1 MSWADRRLPVL
12 LPLASGTGFVIGV
25 IDSGPNWDDTG
36 VTVAAL
42 LAGAAI
48 FGAISP
54 RYPWLW
60 GIAVGMWVPLIE
72 IALPG
77 GAGGYAP
84 AVAILIAL
92 AGAYAGAIIGRMV
105 WTTRTES

>member
-12 LPLASGTGFVIGV
+12 LPLASGAGFVIAV
-25 IDSGPNWDDTG
+25 IESSPGWDDTG
-36 VTVAAL
+36 VTVAGL
-42 LAGAAI
+42 ILAAGV

-60 GIAVGMWVPLIE
+60 GLAVGMWVPLIE

-77 GAGGYAP
+77 GSGGYAP

-92 AGAYAGAIIGRMV
+92 AGAYAGAIVGRMMRV
-105 WTTRTES
+105 AHGQS